1 MKIVITGA
9 GEVGTHLAKMLSN
22 EDQDIILLDS
32 DKQALDNIDSN
43 YNLMTWNGSP
53 SSINTLRDINV
64 GSCDLLIAV
73 TPYTTTNI
81 TTCTMAKALGA
92 KRTVARIDNFE
103 LMLPN
108 NRKLLYDLGV
118 NHLIYP
124 ENLAAIEMASSLEHN
139 WARYWGDL
147 HEGRLMIIGVKVRS
161 NSKLVDCEIRNLPVK
176 AHNFHIVAIK
186 HGIETIIPTG
196 SDAIRKDD
204 IVYFIT
210 TREYVPEVRE
220 LCGKVKRNIDSLIMV
235 GASKVGLR
243 FALQYSDKFDIKII
257 DSDRRRCEEV
267 AELLPQCEIV
277 CGDARNVEVLRENN
291 IYRYDAFMAL
301 TASSETNILA
311 CLTAKEFDVP
321 KTIADVE
328 NIQFIS
334 QAEKL
339 NIGTIIN
346 KKLLASSRIFKIMLD
361 VDADNAKCLALADA
375 EVAEIQVKKGA
386 KITKDP
392 VRKLSL
398 PFGMTLG
405 AYTRDGKCHLVNG
418 DTQIEAGDFVVVFC
432 LSGNIHKI
440 EKWFT

>member
-392 VRKLSL
+392 VRKLNL

>member
-64 GSCDLLIAV
+64 ESCDLLIAV

-392 VRKLSL
+392 VRKLNL